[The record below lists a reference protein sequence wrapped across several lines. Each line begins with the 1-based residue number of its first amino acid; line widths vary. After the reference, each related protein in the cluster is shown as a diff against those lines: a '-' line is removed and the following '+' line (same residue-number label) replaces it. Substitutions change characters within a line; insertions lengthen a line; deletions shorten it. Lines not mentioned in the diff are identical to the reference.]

1 MKLRGYIVIIIALAV
16 CGTVTPQFRSQ
27 QPPQEKQRSFVDQ
40 KGGKAFSIKVGDS
53 SAVAFVGEVIFHHN
67 GAVITCD
74 SAVRYSEQRMEC
86 FGNVI
91 INKDSTYIYGDRVDY
106 NGNTNLARVYSPLVK
121 MIDGDA
127 VMYTYNLVYNTHTNV
142 GEYFGGGTL
151 TQNETLLESERG
163 YYYGDTKDVI
173 CVRSV
178 ELRDSTYMI
187 RSDSLGYNMDT
198 EVATFF
204 SKTYIW
210 NEKGEI
216 LSADD
221 GVYYTREKRY
231 NFYSDA
237 YILTEERELWADDI
251 DYREEHEDAIL
262 KSNIQI
268 RDEEQKVL
276 AFGDYGLYFGE
287 RSEAMLTDNPSVIS
301 FDHERGDSLFLRAD
315 SLFLFVVDSMSRYH
329 PSYKERESAGKAAGE
344 HEGDRQP
351 EEMGRPTSL
360 GGAGGKA
367 GESSSLADSLSMRN
381 SGSVSDTVSSA
392 DLIVAEG
399 EKSDST
405 AVNEAAGFIRG
416 ETADSLAAGTVADI
430 AGGENAESGESAE
443 EVAAEGDAIKTDNDA
458 ESLAAEGSVETND
471 EAESAENISENT
483 EEEDDSPPPPVEGV
497 AEIADTNAVAINDS
511 EGETD
516 EVSAVIAEGG
526 ITPPPSTADSIA
538 TAAATPPAQ
547 SDSTAASQAT
557 PFTGDDPLRPMGGVE
572 PTLKEMVITAFAEF
586 KKNLEQMEAERLAGG
601 AAEEEG
607 EEDEDA
613 EEEVQRVV
621 VGYHNVRIFRSDF
634 QAVCD
639 SLVAFTIDSTIHMYI
654 EPVMWNGDNQIKSD
668 EVTVYTENKQIER
681 AVFTAGAGG
690 NPIMSARLDS
700 RYFNQVTGKTIEAF
714 FRDNELFRTD
724 AIGNGIAYF
733 YMQEDETHALQG
745 FLTIECADI
754 SFYIAN
760 QTVEDIVCRVDPVYA
775 IYPMTEIPAS
785 QPQKLSNFK
794 WEGDRKPS
802 QKDVF
807 DRKIRESRREEY
819 LSIPKPAF
827 SITAKISGHKQRI
840 MDGGEWEDRTDDIS
854 QNAHEFVEMIGLQ
867 EAKTQRK
874 P

>member
-1 MKLRGYIVIIIALAV
+1 MKLRGYIVIIIALIV

-27 QPPQEKQRSFVDQ
+27 QPQEKQRSFVDQ

-53 SAVAFVGEVIFHHN
+53 SAVAFVGDLIFHHN

-74 SAVRYSEQRMEC
+74 SAVRYSEQRFEW

-178 ELRDSTYMI
+178 ELRDSSYLI

-198 EVATFF
+198 EIATFF
-204 SKTYIW
+204 SKSYIW

-237 YILTEERELWADDI
+237 YILTDERELWADDI
-251 DYREEHEDAIL
+251 DYREDREDAIL

-301 FDHERGDSLFLRAD
+301 FDHDRGDSLFLRAD
-315 SLFLFVVDSMSRYH
+315 SLFLFVVDSMSIYH
-329 PSYKERESAGKAAGE
+329 PSYKERANATKAAGE
-344 HEGDRQP
+344 QKGDRTDRANRPAPSP
-351 EEMGRPTSL
+351 E
-360 GGAGGKA
+360 AGGIRGGI
-367 GESSSLADSLSMRN
+367 GERTDSVSMENTGIVADSLSTA
-381 SGSVSDTVSSA
+381 SAITVA
-392 DLIVAEG
+392 G
-399 EKSDST
+399 EKIDST
-405 AVNEAAGFIRG
+405 ATAASAFIKEEITDSLSSGTVMDIGDGITGEETTEIVAGEGTIKTEDEAGSIENDSEDAEDEEDLPPPVETSG
-416 ETADSLAAGTVADI
+416 ETADTATVVLNNSDI
-430 AGGENAESGESAE
+430 
-443 EVAAEGDAIKTDNDA
+443 
-458 ESLAAEGSVETND
+458 
-471 EAESAENISENT
+471 
-483 EEEDDSPPPPVEGV
+483 
-497 AEIADTNAVAINDS
+497 
-511 EGETD
+511 ETD
-516 EVSAVIAEGG
+516 EDSVALAEG
-526 ITPPPSTADSIA
+526 IAAPPVTGDSIA
-538 TAAATPPAQ
+538 VAGTIPPVQ
-547 SDSTAASQAT
+547 SDSTGTGNTT
-557 PFTGDDPLRPMGGVE
+557 PFPGDDPMRPMGGVE
-572 PTLKEMVITAFAEF
+572 PTLKDMVISAFAEF
-586 KKNLEQMEAERLAGG
+586 KKNLEKMEADRMAGG
-601 AAEEEG
+601 ITKEEG
-607 EEDEDA
+607 EKDEEG

-639 SLVAFTIDSTIHMYI
+639 SLVGFTIDSTIHLYI
-654 EPVMWNGDNQIKSD
+654 QPVMWNGDNQIKSD
-668 EVTVYTENKQIER
+668 EVTVYTVNKQIER
-681 AVFTAGAGG
+681 AVFIGGAGG
-690 NPIMSARLDS
+690 NPIMSARLD
-700 RYFNQVTGKTIEAF
+700 YKHFNQVTGKTIEAF
-714 FRDNELFRTD
+714 FADNELYRTD
-724 AIGNGIAYF
+724 AVGNGIAYY
-733 YMQEDETHALQG
+733 YMQEDETGALQG
-745 FLTIECADI
+745 FLTVECADI
-754 SFYIAN
+754 SFYIVN
-760 QTVEDIVCRVDPVYA
+760 QTIDDIVCRVDPVYA

-785 QPQKLSNFK
+785 QPQRLSNFK

-807 DRKIRESRREEY
+807 DRNIRESRREEY
-819 LSIPKPAF
+819 LSLPKPVF
-827 SITAKISGHKQRI
+827 SITAKIDGHKQRI
-840 MDGGEWEDRTDDIS
+840 TESGEWNDRKEDIS
-854 QNAHEFVEMIGLQ
+854 QDAHEFVEMIRLQ
-867 EAKTQRK
+867 EVKTQQR

>member
-27 QPPQEKQRSFVDQ
+27 QPPQEKQRSYVDQ
-40 KGGKAFSIKVGDS
+40 KGGRAFSIKVGDS
-53 SAVAFVGEVIFHHN
+53 TAVAFVGDVIFHHN

-74 SAVRYSEQRMEC
+74 SAVRYNEQRMEC

-121 MIDGDA
+121 MIDGNA

-142 GEYFGGGTL
+142 GEFFGGGTL

-178 ELRDSTYMI
+178 ELRDSTYLI

-198 EVATFF
+198 EVATFL
-204 SKTYIW
+204 SKSYIW

-237 YILTEERELWADDI
+237 YILTDERELWADDI
-251 DYREEHEDAIL
+251 DYSEEHEDAIL

-315 SLFLFVVDSMSRYH
+315 SLFLFIVDSMSIYH
-329 PSYKERESAGKAAGE
+329 PSYKERMNANKAA
-344 HEGDRQP
+344 EGQKG
-351 EEMGRPTSL
+351 GRPAERASRPDSMAGD
-360 GGAGGKA
+360 GG
-367 GESSSLADSLSMRN
+367 MRN
-381 SGSVSDTVSSA
+381 GVSERIDSVSTGSSGSASDTLSVENG
-392 DLIVAEG
+392 LNEIG
-399 EKSDST
+399 ERSDST
-405 AVNEAAGFIRG
+405 ATTGVFIKEEITDSLSAGEIADIADG
-416 ETADSLAAGTVADI
+416 ITTEETATDEGGIKTGYKTQSAENDSENTVTVEDEDLPPPVTAETAESTGTTVTLDNSMSETDALADGNIAPPPLTADSLAV
-430 AGGENAESGESAE
+430 SG
-443 EVAAEGDAIKTDNDA
+443 AI
-458 ESLAAEGSVETND
+458 
-471 EAESAENISENT
+471 
-483 EEEDDSPPPPVEGV
+483 PPVQ
-497 AEIADTNAVAINDS
+497 
-511 EGETD
+511 
-516 EVSAVIAEGG
+516 GG
-526 ITPPPSTADSIA
+526 SSGTGN
-538 TAAATPPAQ
+538 PA
-547 SDSTAASQAT
+547 
-557 PFTGDDPLRPMGGVE
+557 PFPGDDPLRPMGGVD
-572 PTLKEMVITAFAEF
+572 PTLKEMVISAFAEF
-586 KKNLEQMEAERLAGG
+586 RKNLEKMEAERLAGG
-601 AAEEEG
+601 VAEEESEKG
-607 EEDEDA
+607 EEG
-613 EEEVQRVV
+613 EEEVQRVI

-639 SLVAFTIDSTIHMYI
+639 SLVSFTIDSTIHLYI
-654 EPVMWNGDNQIKSD
+654 EPVLWNGENQIKSD
-668 EVTVYTENKQIER
+668 EVTVYTVNKQIER
-681 AVFTAGAGG
+681 AVFMGGAGG
-690 NPIMSARLDS
+690 NPIMSARLD
-700 RYFNQVTGKTIEAF
+700 YKHFNQVTGKTIEAF
-714 FRDNELFRTD
+714 FTDNELYRTD
-724 AIGNGIAYF
+724 AVGNGIAYY

-745 FLTIECADI
+745 FLTVECADI
-754 SFYIAN
+754 SFYIAD
-760 QTVEDIVCRVDPVYA
+760 QTIDDIVCRVDPVYA

-785 QPQKLSNFK
+785 QPQRLSNFK

-807 DRKIRESRREEY
+807 DRNIRESRREEY
-819 LSIPKPAF
+819 LALPKPVF
-827 SITAKISGHKQRI
+827 SITAKINGHKQRI
-840 MDGGEWEDRTDDIS
+840 MESGEWNDRTEDIS
-854 QNAHEFVEMIGLQ
+854 QEAHEFVEMIGLQ
-867 EAKTQRK
+867 EAKTQQR